1 VYKDHKGRKVSQVQ
15 PDQQVFQDPL
25 VYKDHK
31 GHRVYWAQLDQ
42 AEILDPQV
50 CRAHRV
56 FKAQLE
62 KPVHKV
68 YLDQLAYKV
77 RKEIKVHK
85 V

>member
-1 VYKDHKGRKVSQVQ
+1 MYRA
-15 PDQQVFQDPL
+15 
-25 VYKDHK
+25 HK
-31 GHRVYWAQLDQ
+31 GHKVYWARLGQVDL
-42 AEILDPQV
+42 LDPQV
-50 CRAHRV
+50 CRAHGV